1 MAQQSDVIARARA
14 LHELVRA
21 EAPRTERQRTLTA
34 PVVQASGPCCSW
46 GLCQLPFRT
55 TRTG

>member
-21 EAPRTERQRTLTA
+21 EAPRTERHRTLTA
-34 PVVQASGPCCSW
+34 PVV
-46 GLCQLPFRT
+46 
-55 TRTG
+55 